1 MMLKLISS
9 TVGLIAVVMSIAPN
23 AQAMTTNINP
33 AVGQPAPDLHAQV
46 IFQIG
51 TPVYRPV
58 YDPGYYFGWEL
69 YQREREREHRRFE
82 REREREREHRRFERE
97 REHDRPGTE
106 YRRDYFR

>member
-1 MMLKLISS
+1 M
-9 TVGLIAVVMSIAPN
+9 AVVMSIAPN

-58 YDPGYYFGWEL
+58 YYPGYWR
-69 YQREREREHRRFE
+69 YQREREWEHRRFESEREHRRFE
-82 REREREREHRRFERE
+82 WE
-97 REHDRPGTE
+97 REHDYPQYPRTE
-106 YRRDYFR
+106 YRRDYRR